1 VKEVL
6 ESNLMPYSF
15 GINSKKHLETL
26 HPKLQEVLLE
36 AIKYVD
42 FSITCGFRNKAEQ
55 DKAVANGNS
64 KTPWPTSKHN
74 TTPSLAVDVAPYP
87 LNWNDRE
94 AFTLLSGVI
103 YGIAC
108 MKGIPLRIGS
118 DWDGDFN
125 ILEHQFID
133 RPHIELK

>member
-1 VKEVL
+1 
-6 ESNLMPYSF
+6 MPSF
-15 GINSKKHLETL
+15 GRASQFQLDSCHSD
-26 HPKLQEVLLE
+26 LQKVLKE

-42 FSITCGFRNKAEQ
+42 FSVVCGFRNQADQ
-55 DKAVANGNS
+55 DKAFAAGNS
-64 KTPWPTSKHN
+64 KLKWPHGEHN
-74 TTPSLAVDVAPYP
+74 HLPSRAVDIAPYP
-87 LNWNDRE
+87 INWNDAE

-108 MKGIPLRIGS
+108 MMGIKLRLGA

-125 ILEHQFID
+125 TLEHKFKD